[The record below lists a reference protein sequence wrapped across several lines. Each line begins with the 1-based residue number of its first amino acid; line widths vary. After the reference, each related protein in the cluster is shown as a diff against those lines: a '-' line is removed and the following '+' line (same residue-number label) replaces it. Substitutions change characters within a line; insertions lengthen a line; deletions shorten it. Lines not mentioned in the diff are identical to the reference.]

1 MHKIIILKA
10 YVRAQIYTTINTFFP
25 SYNMP
30 KSQQESFSEIQ
41 KKREVNTER
50 KKSLSVVD

>member
-1 MHKIIILKA
+1 MLKIIRLKA
-10 YVRAQIYTTINTFFP
+10 YVRAQMYKTINTFFA
-25 SYNMP
+25 SYNMH